1 MHSNFWS
8 KALSH
13 FLLTGLAALL
23 FFSSPTIAADAEKIA
38 EDIEQELRLV
48 QPLLSD
54 KHEADLRAHISL
66 MYESPHAV
74 ESDPRPA
81 AGFAKDGKVSLMC
94 CACHGANFERVCRF
108 GRDVTAKKV
117 NNTCL
122 GYDAAGD

>member
-1 MHSNFWS
+1 MQSNFWS

-74 ESDPRPA
+74 ESDPRTP
-81 AGFAKDGKVSLMC
+81 AGFAKDGKVSMMC
-94 CACHGANFERVCRF
+94 FACHGTRSEERRVGKECRS
-108 GRDVTAKKV
+108 RWAP
-117 NNTCL
+117 
-122 GYDAAGD
+122 YD